1 MLTRGCKNLRRWG
14 VAALTLSTCLTGVTS
29 AFAQLDE
36 IIVTAQKREQ
46 SLQDVPISVQAYN
59 SEFLTNAGVDD
70 LIELQFFS
78 PGLVAVTAASNVTT
92 SIGIRGLGTTG
103 GSVALE
109 SAVGVYIDGV
119 YRSRQTSAI
128 GDLIDIER
136 VEILKGPQ
144 GTLFGRNTTAGAL
157 QYITVAPEEEFGGW
171 AEFQAGNLDFYNVKG
186 AINIPLVEDKL
197 ATRFS
202 GSWARRDGYVENI
215 TTGTDANERDRYQ
228 MRGQVLFTPT
238 DDISLRIIGDYS
250 KLDEVCC
257 SNGNF
262 VDGVQDATFV
272 AGGLVVPAAQFN
284 DDIYA
289 SNIDSVSDVEEWG
302 ISGELNWNIRD
313 LFTFTSITAYRSFDS
328 SSIVDADITGA
339 DIAAASDAID
349 QETFSQE
356 VRFSGNIADRVEWV
370 AGGFYFNQSLD
381 NVRSVT
387 SGALGNAFN
396 LPLAPTATLADIVF
410 LGAFAP
416 LIPAGSDCATT
427 LIPVFVPACSQLAFP
442 EGEGTLDIANQDHES
457 WAIFGQSDI
466 SVTEDL
472 IVTLGLR
479 YNNEKKTLDTDF
491 GETGFFPAFLLNPVL
506 TPANADQ
513 QGIRF
518 EDTELSGTAKLS
530 YFFNEDLMAYF
541 SYSRGYK
548 AGGTNTGRL
557 ALAPGSATAAA
568 VEYLLTGDVTSA
580 TAQTLLPATFG
591 PEIAK
596 SLEFGMKSDI
606 FDSRLRINAAIFRT
620 VYDDLQQTGLTPTG
634 FALTNAGRVTSQGLE
649 LDAQAIPLD
658 WLSLSG
664 SLAFVDARY
673 DEFDIGPCIVSVDL
687 ALSPDIGEPGFPN
700 ICDVAGNRVQGTPQW
715 SAAGSAR
722 VAHPIFNDVLGYGQI
737 DIRWTGDTLYG
748 PENDPNKT
756 IGDFSL
762 VNMRVGASTLDGL
775 VDVSVWGKNV
785 FDVDYASVPLGN
797 VIRPQTVIA
806 GHTEPRTY
814 GVTVRSRF

>member
-1 MLTRGCKNLRRWG
+1 MLTRGPEYLRRWG
-14 VAALTLSTCLTGVTS
+14 FAALALSTSLTGATS

-46 SLQDVPISVQAYN
+46 SLQEVPISVQAYN
-59 SEFLTNAGVDD
+59 GEFLTNAGVDD

-78 PGLVAVTAASNVTT
+78 PGLVAVASANNVAT
-92 SIGIRGLGTTG
+92 SIGLRGLGTTG

-109 SAVGVYIDGV
+109 SAVGIYIDGV

-128 GDLIDIER
+128 GDLVDIER

-144 GTLFGRNTTAGAL
+144 GTLFGRNTIAGAL
-157 QYITVAPEEEFGGW
+157 QYITVAPQDEFGGW

-186 AINIPLVEDKL
+186 AVNIPIVEGKL

-215 TTGTDANERDRYQ
+215 TTGSETNERDRYQ
-228 MRGQVLFTPT
+228 MRGQALFTPT
-238 DDISLRIIGDYS
+238 EDISLRIIGDYS
-250 KLDEVCC
+250 KLDESCC
-257 SNGNF
+257 SYGNF
-262 VDGVQDATFV
+262 ADGVQDALFV
-272 AGGLVVPAAQFN
+272 PAGLVVPASQFN

-289 SNIDSVSDVEEWG
+289 SNVDSTSDVEEWG
-302 ISGELNWNIRD
+302 ISGELNWNIKD
-313 LFTFTSITAYRSFDS
+313 LFTLTSITAYRSFES
-328 SSIVDADITGA
+328 SNLVDADITGS
-339 DIAAASDAID
+339 DIALASDTAE
-349 QETFSQE
+349 QKSFSQE
-356 VRFSGNIADRVEWV
+356 IRFSGNIADRVEWV
-370 AGGFYFNQSLD
+370 AGGFYFDQSLD

-396 LPLAPTATLADIVF
+396 LPLAPTATLSDIVF

-416 LIPAGSDCATT
+416 LIPAGSDCATS
-427 LIPVFVPACSQLAFP
+427 LIPVFVPSCSLPAFP
-442 EGEGTLDIANQDHES
+442 EGEGTLDVSNQDHES
-457 WAIFGQSDI
+457 WAIFAQGDF
-466 SVTEDL
+466 SVMEDL

-518 EDTELSGTAKLS
+518 EDDNLSGTAKLS
-530 YFFNEDLMAYF
+530 YFWTDDIMTYF

-557 ALAPGSATAAA
+557 ALTATSATAAA

-580 TAQTLLPATFG
+580 TAETLLPATFG

-596 SLEFGMKSDI
+596 SFELGVKSDI
-606 FDSRLRINAAIFRT
+606 FDSRLRVNLALFRT
-620 VYDDLQQTGLTPTG
+620 VFDDLQQTGLTPTG
-634 FALTNAGRVTSQGLE
+634 FALTNAGRVTSQGFE
-649 LDAQAIPLD
+649 LDAQAVPFD

-664 SLAFVDARY
+664 SVAFVDARY
-673 DEFDIGPCIVSVDL
+673 DEFDIGPCIVSVNL
-687 ALSPDIGEPGFPN
+687 ALSPDIGQPGFPN

-722 VAHPIFNDVLGYGQI
+722 VMHQIFNDVLGYGQV

-756 IGDFSL
+756 VGDFSL
-762 VNMRVGASTLDGL
+762 VNMRVGAATADGL
-775 VDVSVWGKNV
+775 VDISFWGKNV

-797 VIRPQTVIA
+797 VIRPQSVIA